1 VFSDNVNKLG
11 KYEIIQELGRGAMGI
26 VYRARD
32 PIINRL
38 VALKTISKGVAED
51 SNLLQR
57 FYREAQ
63 SAGGLQHPNIVTI
76 YDMGEEA
83 GTPYIAME
91 LVEGE
96 SLEQLIARQPE
107 LTLSLKLTYA
117 IQACR
122 AFDYAHKRGI
132 IHRDIKPGNVMLNK
146 DGTVKVVDFG
156 IARVIESSKTQTG
169 MLIGTFAYMS
179 PEQYHGDRAD
189 ERSDIWSFGILL
201 YELLSYQRPFRGEA
215 PANLMHSICEQE
227 PGSLCEIVSEFPPEL
242 DAVTRKTLRKLPG
255 ERYQSM
261 EDCLLDLESIC
272 KGLQSAT
279 VAKLV
284 SQGQDLVRQ
293 GNYPDARDVL
303 RQALQVESTNT
314 QARNLLDK
322 VNAELK
328 RILIRPR
335 AQQFVEAGY
344 ALLDQGKIQEARI
357 EADNA
362 LQLDPA
368 FESAQA
374 LQLRVQQEFDRSQL
388 VSQYL
393 EDAKLRL
400 VEGMPEEAEAFLLK
414 VEQLEPSNKLA
425 PVLQEQVA
433 KEKAERKRRLR
444 LLETM
449 QQARSLWTL
458 QKYEDCVQLLS
469 ELHQEFPQEEEIVR
483 LLETVREDQAE
494 QHRRQTL
501 EKARTLL
508 AAGRHE
514 ECTVLLNEIQKQFPA
529 DDEITRLL
537 DDVHEDQRNQQRLQ
551 GLAQARRLL
560 AGRQYEQC
568 ISLLVSLQVEFP
580 AEDDFGNL
588 LQTARAEEEH
598 QRKQQRIAKARKLL
612 AARRYQECNAL
623 LADLQEQFPEDDEIA
638 KLLNTLHEEE
648 AEQRKLETIAEARN
662 LLASRRYDESVTLL
676 SKLREQYSEDD
687 EIARLLASVRSEQA
701 EQRKLHDLAIARNLL
716 GERRYDECIVLLSKL
731 QESFPD
737 DDEIGKALETA
748 RRDQSDRQKQ
758 ATLAAARAHLASG
771 NFADALALLEP
782 LRRAGPK
789 DASVQKLLAL
799 VQAQQE
805 KQIKAERL
813 QQEWKVLKTLIDEKK
828 YSEVVTRA
836 EKLPIDFADDTD
848 LERLVGF
855 ARAQQTHIEQEV
867 LLRETCEKVK
877 ALCKGNGFREAIEAA
892 QAGLK
897 AFPGNK
903 ELLLLQESAEI
914 QDKKLQTRKAI
925 EQRIRDIKVKINR
938 ERFSEAIE
946 LAKQTLVTLGPN
958 TAVGQLLSSAQVEF
972 KTREKKRKQDK
983 EFESIR
989 LLVER
994 GDFERATLT
1003 LNEALATQTLETYDP
1018 RVLRVLDEI
1027 ELAKSET
1034 SAPPPGGAG
1043 PHDPRLSKE
1052 YAWSG
1057 PPPIDPAD
1065 VSETHTQT
1073 QTAAPQASAAPPLA
1087 PHDSAIMPPP
1097 VVEVPSASEAESV
1110 VPISADVPVLSS
1122 VRPPPP
1128 TEPPAFEA
1136 KRGVLPQDFVAVPPR
1151 APESR
1156 RGFGPLHLK
1165 APQVQASSRWK
1176 RPAIAVACVMALAW
1190 AGWYLIWEGKP
1201 NKNGVITV
1209 SKPVSPQS
1217 QVNPIELRQ
1226 RNAID
1231 ASDKQVAAD
1240 DLAGALHSLQDVDS
1254 LNGPLASEIQ
1264 SKEAAIRSAM
1274 QDDVFRKLR
1283 QQEEQWWQQA
1293 KTDVDAGRFQPAER
1307 TLRKILTLQGGSRRD
1322 DAQKYLDQVIPQRKH
1337 EEELFSRAK
1346 QDLQKNDR
1354 NSLNAAAAL
1363 LEQIIQSAG
1372 PRKSDAEQLRQ
1383 KVRDDLSSLDQRQ
1396 HEQEIAELQASI
1408 RRYTG
1413 QGDLASA
1420 RQKLE
1425 ELKQAG
1431 GDTAALSSE
1440 VDKAQQEQLRLQQ
1453 YETNYRQIVQ
1463 KYQEAASANDQRDLE
1478 AVRESL
1484 QSFAQ
1489 GGGPR
1494 AADARK
1500 YISDVDSE
1508 LAALNQPAA
1517 PPPVPPAAKPSAPS
1531 PSALDDAA
1539 IRAVISQYEQAFDA
1553 RDADALR
1560 AIWPNMGRAYG
1571 KLKETFANI
1580 AKITYRVQIE
1590 SVEVSSDHQK
1600 ATVHALLFEEDTLK
1614 GGKPQPR
1621 TDKAVYELAKSN
1633 GAWFITGIR

>member
-1 VFSDNVNKLG
+1 MFSDNVNKLG

-146 DGTVKVVDFG
+146 DGTIKVVDFG
-156 IARVIESSKTQTG
+156 IAGVMESSKTQTG

-179 PEQYHGDRAD
+179 PEQYHGDHAD

-215 PANLMHSICEQE
+215 PANLMHSICEHE
-227 PGSLCEIVSEFPPEL
+227 PSSLCEIVSEFPAEL

-314 QARNLLDK
+314 QARTLLDK

-344 ALLDQGKIQEARI
+344 ALLEQGKIQEARI

-393 EDAKLRL
+393 EDAKLRM

-414 VEQLEPSNKLA
+414 VVQLEPSNKLA

-494 QHRRQTL
+494 QHRRQIL

-508 AAGRHE
+508 TAGRHE

-568 ISLLVSLQVEFP
+568 ISLLVGLQVEFP

-598 QRKQQRIAKARKLL
+598 QRKQQRIAKARQLL

-623 LADLQEQFPEDDEIA
+623 LADLQEQFPKDDEIA
-638 KLLNTLHEEE
+638 KLLNTLREEE
-648 AEQRKLETIAEARN
+648 AEQRKLQTIAEARN
-662 LLASRRYDESVTLL
+662 LLASRRYDESVALL

-701 EQRKLHDLAIARNLL
+701 EQRKLQDLAIARNLL
-716 GERRYDECIVLLSKL
+716 GERRYDEGIVLLSKL

-737 DDEIGKALETA
+737 DDEVGKALETA

-782 LRRAGPK
+782 LRRESRTVEQMQSISRKACGRGY
-789 DASVQKLLAL
+789 SLLAFRRP
-799 VQAQQE
+799 
-805 KQIKAERL
+805 ER
-813 QQEWKVLKTLIDEKK
+813 
-828 YSEVVTRA
+828 
-836 EKLPIDFADDTD
+836 P
-848 LERLVGF
+848 
-855 ARAQQTHIEQEV
+855 
-867 LLRETCEKVK
+867 
-877 ALCKGNGFREAIEAA
+877 
-892 QAGLK
+892 
-897 AFPGNK
+897 
-903 ELLLLQESAEI
+903 
-914 QDKKLQTRKAI
+914 
-925 EQRIRDIKVKINR
+925 RI
-938 ERFSEAIE
+938 F
-946 LAKQTLVTLGPN
+946 
-958 TAVGQLLSSAQVEF
+958 
-972 KTREKKRKQDK
+972 
-983 EFESIR
+983 
-989 LLVER
+989 
-994 GDFERATLT
+994 
-1003 LNEALATQTLETYDP
+1003 
-1018 RVLRVLDEI
+1018 
-1027 ELAKSET
+1027 
-1034 SAPPPGGAG
+1034 
-1043 PHDPRLSKE
+1043 
-1052 YAWSG
+1052 
-1057 PPPIDPAD
+1057 
-1065 VSETHTQT
+1065 
-1073 QTAAPQASAAPPLA
+1073 
-1087 PHDSAIMPPP
+1087 
-1097 VVEVPSASEAESV
+1097 
-1110 VPISADVPVLSS
+1110 
-1122 VRPPPP
+1122 
-1128 TEPPAFEA
+1128 
-1136 KRGVLPQDFVAVPPR
+1136 
-1151 APESR
+1151 
-1156 RGFGPLHLK
+1156 
-1165 APQVQASSRWK
+1165 
-1176 RPAIAVACVMALAW
+1176 
-1190 AGWYLIWEGKP
+1190 
-1201 NKNGVITV
+1201 
-1209 SKPVSPQS
+1209 
-1217 QVNPIELRQ
+1217 
-1226 RNAID
+1226 
-1231 ASDKQVAAD
+1231 
-1240 DLAGALHSLQDVDS
+1240 
-1254 LNGPLASEIQ
+1254 
-1264 SKEAAIRSAM
+1264 
-1274 QDDVFRKLR
+1274 
-1283 QQEEQWWQQA
+1283 
-1293 KTDVDAGRFQPAER
+1293 
-1307 TLRKILTLQGGSRRD
+1307 
-1322 DAQKYLDQVIPQRKH
+1322 
-1337 EEELFSRAK
+1337 
-1346 QDLQKNDR
+1346 
-1354 NSLNAAAAL
+1354 
-1363 LEQIIQSAG
+1363 
-1372 PRKSDAEQLRQ
+1372 
-1383 KVRDDLSSLDQRQ
+1383 
-1396 HEQEIAELQASI
+1396 
-1408 RRYTG
+1408 
-1413 QGDLASA
+1413 
-1420 RQKLE
+1420 
-1425 ELKQAG
+1425 
-1431 GDTAALSSE
+1431 
-1440 VDKAQQEQLRLQQ
+1440 
-1453 YETNYRQIVQ
+1453 
-1463 KYQEAASANDQRDLE
+1463 
-1478 AVRESL
+1478 
-1484 QSFAQ
+1484 
-1489 GGGPR
+1489 
-1494 AADARK
+1494 
-1500 YISDVDSE
+1500 
-1508 LAALNQPAA
+1508 
-1517 PPPVPPAAKPSAPS
+1517 
-1531 PSALDDAA
+1531 
-1539 IRAVISQYEQAFDA
+1539 
-1553 RDADALR
+1553 
-1560 AIWPNMGRAYG
+1560 
-1571 KLKETFANI
+1571 
-1580 AKITYRVQIE
+1580 
-1590 SVEVSSDHQK
+1590 
-1600 ATVHALLFEEDTLK
+1600 
-1614 GGKPQPR
+1614 
-1621 TDKAVYELAKSN
+1621 
-1633 GAWFITGIR
+1633 